1 MNDGTSNE
9 PRQMSTSDPQ
19 GLEQKIRQRA
29 LALYEQRGREDGHD
43 LDDWL
48 QAEKEITGRKARAAS
63 A

>member
-1 MNDGTSNE
+1 MNDDTANE

-19 GLEQKIRQRA
+19 ELEHRIRQRA
-29 LALYEQRGREDGHD
+29 QALYEQHGREDGHD

-48 QAEKEITGRKARAAS
+48 QAEKEITGSKARAAS